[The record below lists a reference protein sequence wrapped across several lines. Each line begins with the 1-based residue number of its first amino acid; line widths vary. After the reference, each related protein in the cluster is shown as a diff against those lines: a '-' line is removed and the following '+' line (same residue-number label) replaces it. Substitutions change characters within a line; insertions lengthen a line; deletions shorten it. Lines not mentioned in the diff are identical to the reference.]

1 MKMLNF
7 FLIFLFLLSFASALD
22 AEINCPAKVQFEEE
36 FECSVL
42 VSGSEGIYDL
52 KIDLSKDGENLAEIF
67 DSGEWKSAYYYINE
81 FIEDEEKNIK
91 LKIVKDFSGE
101 IEGILKLRQESK
113 REFFY
118 FDLNV
123 EKNSGSG
130 SEEVVEDIE
139 DVEEVIEKS
148 EEFVKSNS
156 KNKEVKVIS
165 LNSQVIK
172 TEESNSEKVVYESK
186 NEKIK
191 NFAIY
196 GFAVFLI
203 FVIVVLLVR
212 G

>member
-1 MKMLNF
+1 MKMLNL
-7 FLIFLFLLSFASALD
+7 FLVFLFLLSFASALD

-42 VSGSEGIYDL
+42 VSGGEGIYDL

-67 DSGEWKSAYYYINE
+67 DSGKWKSAYYYINQ
-81 FIEDEEKNIK
+81 FIEDEETNVK

-123 EKNSGSG
+123 GEDSG
-130 SEEVVEDIE
+130 SEDERVIE
-139 DVEEVIEKS
+139 DVEEVVEKS
-148 EEFVKSNS
+148 EEIVKTNS
-156 KNKEVKVIS
+156 ENKEVKVIS

>member
-1 MKMLNF
+1 MKMLNL
-7 FLIFLFLLSFASALD
+7 FLVFLFLLSFASALD

-42 VSGSEGIYDL
+42 VSGGEGIYDL

-67 DSGEWKSAYYYINE
+67 DSGKWKSAYYYINQ
-81 FIEDEEKNIK
+81 FIEDEETNVK

-101 IEGILKLRQESK
+101 IEGILKIRQESK

-123 EKNSGSG
+123 GEDSG
-130 SEEVVEDIE
+130 SEDERVIE
-139 DVEEVIEKS
+139 DVEEVVEKS
-148 EEFVKSNS
+148 EEIVKTNS
-156 KNKEVKVIS
+156 ENKEVKVIS